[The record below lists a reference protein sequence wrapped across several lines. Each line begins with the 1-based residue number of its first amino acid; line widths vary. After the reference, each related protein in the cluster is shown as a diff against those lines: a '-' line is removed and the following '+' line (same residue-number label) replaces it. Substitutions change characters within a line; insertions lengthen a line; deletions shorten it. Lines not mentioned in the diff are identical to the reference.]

1 MTLPDERQ
9 LRKQFVTVRNNL
21 AIKFSLASATSSST
35 IFINSI
41 SDLHSILFDACMK
54 SVESGV
60 SDAISDFNDSIAK
73 QLLPDR
79 SLKNLMETAG
89 RFEKHPAVVASLFE
103 LKPEIRPKKEDS
115 NSKYGEQHGERR
127 RSGRFFTP
135 LVIAEFM
142 AHVLIEEYFKSNST
156 ASRDIKILDPSVGVG
171 IFHDVVYS
179 ELERKKIKSEDIL
192 DSLYGADL
200 DSDAVELSKRVL
212 IKKSGGGNI
221 PDNHFIIGDFLLEN
235 LNHPDSGYDLI
246 IGNPPYIAYYSRE
259 SHIDTD
265 ELKSRLVKRYKKA
278 GGGSAN
284 TFLYFLIRSIELLK
298 DGGMLCFIV
307 PDKLLWNRRYHK
319 IRKYIL
325 DNAPPRAI
333 FNAGENVFQGATV
346 GNVIVLLEKTPNLAF
361 ACELIQ
367 MPESICTLSKL
378 TLDNRDNTIGIV
390 KKEQVSIQK
399 FAQQKD
405 FKFIVPDSLSEKI
418 TVNTIPLKEIA
429 HVRDGINPAFA
440 EFRNRVLSET
450 QKAKTYK
457 RLIEGADITPFKVKA
472 RDLFINYDKSL
483 VTPELQKRGVS
494 FREEWIFNS
503 RLKLVNRQTADK
515 LIFALDENQLCSLNS
530 VHNTILRDDCH
541 QMLNLNMNS
550 VKKENAVYEM
560 QKAILHFLLGIL
572 NSRLMNYYYRSIT
585 HETAKTFPQVH
596 IADLNELPVRIPDEM
611 QFEKI
616 AHCVELIRIAD
627 GDISNL
633 LIELDNAVFG
643 MYRLNPRERKRIIR
657 HTEPEWRNCII

>member
-9 LRKQFVTVRNNL
+9 LRKQFITVRNNL
-21 AIKFSLASATSSST
+21 ARKISLASDSST
-35 IFINSI
+35 
-41 SDLHSILFDACMK
+41 DLHSILFDSCMK

-60 SDAISDFNDSIAK
+60 TNAISDFNDTIKK
-73 QLLPDR
+73 QLVPA
-79 SLKNLMETAG
+79 KNLKSLMKTA
-89 RFEKHPAVVASLFE
+89 RAFEKHPAVVASLFE
-103 LKPEIRPKKEDS
+103 LKPEIESKKDGS
-115 NSKYGEQHGERR
+115 NAKYGEQHGERR

-142 AHVLIEEYFKSNST
+142 AHVLIGEYCKSN
-156 ASRDIKILDPSVGVG
+156 AMRDLKILDPSVGAG
-171 IFHDVVYS
+171 IFLDVVYS
-179 ELERKKIKSEDIL
+179 ELERRNIKSKDIL

-212 IKKSGGGNI
+212 IKKSGGGDIQNA
-221 PDNHFIIGDFLLEN
+221 HFHQGDFLLDN
-235 LNHPDSGYDLI
+235 LIHPDSGYDLI

-278 GGGSAN
+278 AGGSAN
-284 TFLYFLIRSIELLK
+284 TFLCFLIRSIELLK

-325 DNAPPRAI
+325 DNAPPRAL
-333 FNAGENVFQGATV
+333 FNVGENVFQGATV
-346 GNVIVLLEKTPNLAF
+346 GNVIVLLEKTANLALTGLGRSKERP
-361 ACELIQ
+361 CEKN
-367 MPESICTLSKL
+367 ICTLSKL
-378 TLDNRDNTIGIV
+378 TLDNRDNTISVV
-390 KKEQVSIQK
+390 KKEQVPIQK

-405 FKFIVPDSLSEKI
+405 LKFIVPDALSEKI
-418 TVNTIPLKEIA
+418 AAKAIPLKEIA

-440 EFRNRVLSET
+440 EFRSRILSDT
-450 QKAKTYK
+450 KKGKTYQ

-494 FREEWIFNS
+494 FREEWIFTS
-503 RLKLVNRQTADK
+503 PLKLVNRQTADK
-515 LIFALDENQLCSLNS
+515 LIFALDENKFCSLNS
-530 VHNTILRDDCH
+530 VHNTILRDGCH
-541 QMLNLNMNS
+541 QTLNLNVNG
-550 VKKENAVYEM
+550 VQNENTAYEM

-585 HETAKTFPQVH
+585 SETAKTFPQVH
-596 IADLNELPVRIPDEM
+596 IADLKELPVRIPDEM

-616 AHCVELIRIAD
+616 AHCVELIRTAD
-627 GDISNL
+627 SDISNL
-633 LIELDNAVFG
+633 LIELDDAVFG
-643 MYRLNPRERKRIIR
+643 MYRMSQKQRERIIR
-657 HTEPEWRNCII
+657 HTEPEWRIV

>member
-1 MTLPDERQ
+1 MILPDERQ

-21 AIKFSLASATSSST
+21 ARKFPLST
-35 IFINSI
+35 NSKT
-41 SDLHSILFDACMK
+41 DLHSILFDSCMK

-60 SDAISDFNDSIAK
+60 SDAISNFNDSIAN
-73 QLLPDR
+73 QLVPAK
-79 SLKNLMETAG
+79 SLKSLMETA
-89 RFEKHPAVVASLFE
+89 RAFENNPAVVASLFE
-103 LKPEIRPKKEDS
+103 LKPDVISKKDDS
-115 NSKYGEQHGERR
+115 NLKYGEQHGDRR

-156 ASRDIKILDPSVGVG
+156 EARDLKILDPSVGVG
-171 IFHDVVYS
+171 IFPDVVYS
-179 ELERKKIKSEDIL
+179 ELERRNFKSENIL

-212 IKKSGGGNI
+212 IKKSGGGDI
-221 PDNHFIIGDFLLEN
+221 QGNHFFKGDFLLDL

-259 SHIDTD
+259 SHVDTD
-265 ELKSRLVKRYKKA
+265 ELKTRLVKRYKKA

-284 TFLYFLIRSIELLK
+284 TFLYFLIRSIELLR

-325 DNAPPRAI
+325 DNAPPRAL
-333 FNAGENVFQGATV
+333 FNVGENVFQGATV
-346 GNVIVLLEKTPNLAF
+346 GNVIVLLEKTAKKQT
-361 ACELIQ
+361 E
-367 MPESICTLSKL
+367 CTLSKL
-378 TLDNRDNTIGIV
+378 TLDNRDNTISIMN
-390 KKEQVSIQK
+390 KEQVPIQK
-399 FAQQKD
+399 FALQKD

-418 TVNTIPLKEIA
+418 AANAIPLKEIA

-440 EFRNRVLSET
+440 EFRNRVLSDT
-450 QKAKTYK
+450 KKAKTYQ

-472 RDLFINYDKSL
+472 RELFINYDKSL

-494 FREEWIFNS
+494 LREEWIFTS
-503 RLKLVNRQTADK
+503 PLKLVNRQTADK
-515 LIFALDENQLCSLNS
+515 LIFALDDNKLCSLNS
-530 VHNTILRDDCH
+530 VHNTILREDCH
-541 QMLNLNMNS
+541 QALNLNKNS
-550 VKKENAVYEM
+550 IRNGNATYEM
-560 QKAILHFLLGIL
+560 QKAMLHFLLGIL

-585 HETAKTFPQVH
+585 RETAKAFPQVH
-596 IADLNELPVRIPDEM
+596 IADLKELPVRVPDEM

-616 AHCVELIRIAD
+616 ARCVELIRTAD

-633 LIELDNAVFG
+633 LIELDDAVFG
-643 MYRLNPRERKRIIR
+643 LYRMSQKQRKRIIR
-657 HTEPEWRNCII
+657 HTEPEWRIA